1 MAGIIAPMRRL
12 FPNPTEQITVAEAY
26 SVQRPRPKDRPWLML
41 CMVSSLDGSTVI
53 ERRSSALSS
62 PADTAVLI
70 GLRHLAD
77 QILVGAT
84 TVRLEG
90 YGPPSKPGQRVGVVS
105 RRGDLDYGSSLFTSG
120 AGFMILP
127 ESAPEVPVDHIRA
140 GHAVV
145 DLELAT
151 SKLEADVVQVEGGSL
166 LNASLVEDDL
176 VDELNLTISPV
187 LCGGDGPRLTTG
199 ALPVLNQ
206 MELAH
211 VLEDNGFL
219 FTRYVRRR

>member
-12 FPNPTEQITVAEAY
+12 FPNPTEQITVEEAY
-26 SVQRPRPKDRPWLML
+26 AAHRPRPLNRPWLML

-53 ERRSSALSS
+53 DRRSSALSC
-62 PADTAVLI
+62 PTDTAVLV

-84 TVRLEG
+84 TVRIEG

-105 RRGDLDYGSSLFTSG
+105 RRGDLDYSSSLFTSG

-127 ESAPEVPVDHIRA
+127 DTAPEVPVHTIRA

-151 SKLEADVVQVEGGSL
+151 SKLDADIVQVEGGSL

-176 VDELNLTISPV
+176 VDELNLTISP
-187 LCGGDGPRLTTG
+187 LMCGGDGPRLTTG
-199 ALPVLNQ
+199 ALPVLNR
-206 MELAH
+206 MDLAH
-211 VLEDNGFL
+211 VLEEDGFL

>member
-1 MAGIIAPMRRL
+1 MRRL
-12 FPNPTEQITVAEAY
+12 FPNPTEQITVEEAY
-26 SVQRPRPKDRPWLML
+26 GAPRPRPQDRPWLML
-41 CMVSSLDGSTVI
+41 CMVSSLDGSTVVD
-53 ERRSSALSS
+53 RRSSALSC
-62 PADTAVLI
+62 PTDTAVLI

-84 TVRLEG
+84 TVRVEG
-90 YGPPSKPGQRVGVVS
+90 YGAPSKPGQRVGVVS
-105 RRGDLDYGSSLFTSG
+105 RRGDLDYSSSLFTSG

-127 ESAPEVPVDHIRA
+127 ESAPEVPVDTIRA

-145 DLELAT
+145 DLELAA
-151 SKLEADVVQVEGGSL
+151 SKLDADVVQVEGGSL

-176 VDELNLTISPV
+176 VDELNLTISPL

-199 ALPVLNQ
+199 ALPVLSR
-206 MELAH
+206 MDLVH
-211 VLEDNGFL
+211 VLEDDGYL